1 MRKITFDI
9 ETKNFFEDVG
19 SNDPADLD
27 ISVVCIHDSETD
39 QYSSFL
45 EADFNKLWPILETAD
60 ILITWN
66 GDHFDIPLLNSYY
79 PGDLTKIKS
88 VDLMREVRDKLG
100 RRLKLDTV
108 AGATI
113 GANKSGGGADAVTWW
128 NNGEVDKVIKYCIDD
143 VRLTKEL
150 YDFAMKNSLL
160 KYMDAGILKE
170 IKLDTSTW
178 ETPQASMMTFTL
190 PF

>member
-19 SNDPADLD
+19 SNNPVDLD

-39 QYSSFL
+39 QYSSYL
-45 EADFNKLWPILETAD
+45 EKDFNKLWPILEQAD
-60 ILITWN
+60 MLITWN
-66 GDHFDIPLLNSYY
+66 GDHFDIPLLNKYY

-88 VDLMREVRDKLG
+88 LDLMREVRNVLG
-100 RRLKLDTV
+100 RRLKLDGV
-108 AGATI
+108 AEATL
-113 GANKSGGGADAVTWW
+113 GMNKSGHGGEAVEWW
-128 NNGEVDKVIKYCIDD
+128 QKGEIEKLIKYCIDD

-150 YDFAMKNSLL
+150 YDFALNNKIL
-160 KYMDAGILKE
+160 KYTDQGSVRE
-170 IKLDTSTW
+170 IKLDTSKW
-178 ETPQASMMTFTL
+178 EIAESNMMTFTL